1 MINIHVPSY
10 YTRMSIENRRTVK
23 LKNLQ
28 IYPAIHL
35 NIMRSINFLCL
46 AILVHYQGVHRIVQY
61 DFNELWIIIGAIELS
76 R

>member
-1 MINIHVPSY
+1 MHVPSY

-23 LKNLQ
+23 FKNLQ

-35 NIMRSINFLCL
+35 NIMRTTNLLCL
-46 AILVHYQGVHRIVQY
+46 VLLVHYQDVYRIMQY
-61 DFNELWIIIGAIELS
+61 DFNELWIISGVIELS